1 MDRKWM
7 RNYKAD
13 VKREDLQMFFQR
25 LYRDGRDIMS
35 DCLKPQ
41 WEPMDDFVI
50 TVVATKS
57 WEEITQHD
65 DIDIIVTCRHVEELA
80 RTEIRTKDK
89 RVANWLWYLGAKTVT
104 TYEQILAMQHSNK
117 F

>member
-7 RNYKAD
+7 RNHKAD
-13 VKREDLQMFFQR
+13 IKREDLQMFFQR

-41 WEPMDDFVI
+41 WEPMDDFII
-50 TVVATKS
+50 TVISTKS
-57 WEEITQHD
+57 WEEITQHGNMT
-65 DIDIIVTCRHVEELA
+65 VTCRHVEELA
-80 RTEIRTKDK
+80 RTEIRTQDK
-89 RVANWLWYLGAKTVT
+89 RAANWLWYLGAKTPT